1 MKTRFTEWLL
11 VVALLVSPFLLTKSF
26 SQEKPRDWTHW
37 SKKEAEKLLQDSP
50 WAKTQVDTNVTE
62 MFYSPTSDARV
73 TRNAPNSGARLE
85 EGATNQEV
93 NVTFNVRFFSARPIR
108 QALVRLIELQNSLD
122 QTAIERLH
130 EYAELKPS
138 DAVIV
143 TVTFQSTDKRSLA
156 KLTEIFNS
164 ASSSSLK
171 NSTYLEMRDGR
182 RIFLQQYVPPGADG
196 FGARFI
202 FPRNVDDHPYMTIES
217 GEVRFSTEYSP
228 NLRINTRF
236 NISSMVYGGGLEY

>member
-1 MKTRFTEWLL
+1 MNTTIIRLLL
-11 VVALLVSPFLLTKSF
+11 VVALLACPILLVKVI
-26 SQEKPRDWTHW
+26 SQEKNRDWTQW
-37 SKKEAEKLLQDSP
+37 SRKEAEKVLQDSP
-50 WAKTQVDTNVTE
+50 WAKTQVDTNVAE

-108 QALVRLIELQNSLD
+108 QALVRLIELQSSLD

-130 EYAELKPS
+130 QYAELKPS

-164 ASSSSLK
+164 TTSSSLK
-171 NSTYLEMRDGR
+171 NNTYLEMKDGR

-202 FPRNVDDHPYMTIES
+202 FPRTIENHPYMTIES
-217 GEVRFSTEYSP
+217 GEVRFFTEYSS
-228 NLRINTRF
+228 NLKLSTRF
-236 NISSMVYGGGLEY
+236 KVAEMVHQGALEY